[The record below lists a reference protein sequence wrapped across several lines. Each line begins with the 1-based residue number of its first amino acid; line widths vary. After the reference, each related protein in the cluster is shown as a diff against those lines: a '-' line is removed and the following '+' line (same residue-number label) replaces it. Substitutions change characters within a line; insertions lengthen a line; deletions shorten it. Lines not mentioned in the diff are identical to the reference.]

1 MKKKA
6 TAKKK
11 RLPRNVKMT
20 DVAVADMSEKER
32 IERAQHLETIHLPKS
47 CMTLS
52 RDIARGKVKMGRPSD
67 YTPETVE
74 SLLRF
79 VAAGLPL
86 ERAAAGA
93 GVTKE
98 TLYDWKKTFSDFS
111 DAVAPAETQYA
122 NLCHIT
128 INEQIIGGD
137 GHLALKT
144 LQSRFSKDYSTSKKV
159 EMQTMSFSS
168 TVSPE
173 QLLEMQQQRRELD
186 SSSDYQ
192 SDGIIDITE
201 ENEQVSSQST
211 ALGTAE
217 GSDPDAE
224 GGTIAPITPPAQTDP
239 TDPQKGEG
247 GDPSPHPQSN
257 PRTLDPS
264 IWKAYGSPPTTAPTG
279 GELYCLTCSSW
290 IGVEEAEITG
300 SWQADGKSY
309 VNYTCLKCGEAGM
322 SPVKDNE

>member
-11 RLPRNVKMT
+11 KRLPRGVKT
-20 DVAVADMSEKER
+20 TAIAVADMSENER

-47 CMTLS
+47 CMTLA

-67 YTPETVE
+67 YTPQTVE

-93 GVTKE
+93 RITKE
-98 TLYDWKKTFSDFS
+98 TLYQWKKLFPDFT
-111 DAVAPAETQYA
+111 DCIAHAESQYA

-128 INEQIIGGD
+128 INEQILGGD

-173 QLLEMQQQRRELD
+173 QLLEMQQQRRQLD
-186 SSSDYQ
+186 SSSEYESNDL
-192 SDGIIDITE
+192 IDITE
-201 ENEQVSSQST
+201 QTEQSDST
-211 ALGTAE
+211 STVLGTADGTDSDT
-217 GSDPDAE
+217 GSGSGEE
-224 GGTIAPITPPAQTDP
+224 GGSP
-239 TDPQKGEG
+239 TGAG
-247 GDPSPHPQSN
+247 GPEPSPHPPLN
-257 PRTLDPS
+257 PRTE
-264 IWKAYGSPPTTAPTG
+264 GSAPPPPTE
-279 GELYCLTCSSW
+279 GELYCLTCSAW
-290 IGVEEAEITG
+290 IAVDEAEVTG
-300 SWQADGKSY
+300 NWETDGKNY
-309 VNYTCLKCGEAGM
+309 VNFFCKKCGEAGM
-322 SPVKDNE
+322 SPVRVDE